1 MMRRLASFIL
11 GVIIGGLVGA
21 SLSLLFAPS
30 SGKQLQEQLSV
41 TVDRVSDE
49 VRMAA
54 MQRRKELEEELN
66 RLRQS
71 RIKLE

>member
-1 MMRRLASFIL
+1 MRRLASFFI
-11 GVIIGGLVGA
+11 GVMLGGLVGA
-21 SLSLLFAPS
+21 LLALLFAPS
-30 SGKQLQEQLSV
+30 SGRQLQEQLSV

-54 MQRRKELEEELN
+54 MQRRKELEDELN
-66 RLRQS
+66 RLRQT

>member
-1 MMRRLASFIL
+1 MRRLASFFL
-11 GVIIGGLVGA
+11 GVLFGGLLGA
-21 SLSLLFAPS
+21 ILALIFAPS

>member
-1 MMRRLASFIL
+1 MRRLASFIL

>member
-1 MMRRLASFIL
+1 MRRLASFFL
-11 GVIIGGLVGA
+11 GVLFGGLVGA
-21 SLSLLFAPS
+21 ILALIFAPS